1 MTGEQKVLLRQ
12 SFEKLVPLPRR
23 FGLLFYQRLFEL
35 DPQMKLLFHGDLDR
49 QASMLAE
56 ALALGVLQ
64 LIDED
69 KVSGH
74 IRQLGARHLRYGVL
88 DRHYDVFGQALLWTF
103 EQRLGAD
110 FTPTVRD
117 AWLEAWDQLAEAMRA
132 AAQEAASGAR
142 EASGPA

>member
-12 SFEKLVPLPRR
+12 SFEKLVPLPKR

-35 DPQMKLLFHGDLDR
+35 DPELRRLFRGDLDR

-64 LIDED
+64 LIDEE
-69 KVSGH
+69 KISGH
-74 IRQLGARHLRYGVL
+74 IRQLGARHHRYGVL
-88 DRHYDVFGQALLWTF
+88 DGHYDTFGQALLWTF
-103 EQRLGAD
+103 EQRLGAE

-117 AWLEAWDQLAEAMRA
+117 AWLEAWEQLAEAMRA
-132 AAQEAASGAR
+132 AARQAASPRA
-142 EASGPA
+142 ASESS